1 MNRIKEL
8 RREKGLSLKELS
20 NEIGISSATLSR
32 YETEKR
38 KPKIEN
44 WSKLADFFGVS
55 IGYIQGTSEIRK
67 SFYGEDDPFDA
78 FVNAIAVHQDKE
90 GNAGFGKNY
99 TSESVAFSNDMSVK
113 SFRTLCQILNTN
125 VFLDNTK
132 KEIEENAKIISN
144 INDMR
149 AINTIQDTLG
159 EFFKLSLRAYSGD
172 AKAKNAMDNIHK
184 IIYQDYLGI
193 GTDDYS

>member
-193 GTDDYS
+193 GNDDYS